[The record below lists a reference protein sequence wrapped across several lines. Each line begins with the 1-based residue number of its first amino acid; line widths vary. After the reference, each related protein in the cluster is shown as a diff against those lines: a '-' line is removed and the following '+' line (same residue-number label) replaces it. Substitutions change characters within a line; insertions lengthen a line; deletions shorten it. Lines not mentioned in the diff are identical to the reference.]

1 MTDYLKYNTCS
12 SVLLQRGELQITMVV
27 AAAAT
32 AGIIVVFKRLQPSE
46 MFGNINV
53 V

>member
-27 AAAAT
+27 VAAAT
-32 AGIIVVFKRLQPSE
+32 AAIIVVFRRLQPSDVYE
-46 MFGNINV
+46 Y
-53 V
+53 